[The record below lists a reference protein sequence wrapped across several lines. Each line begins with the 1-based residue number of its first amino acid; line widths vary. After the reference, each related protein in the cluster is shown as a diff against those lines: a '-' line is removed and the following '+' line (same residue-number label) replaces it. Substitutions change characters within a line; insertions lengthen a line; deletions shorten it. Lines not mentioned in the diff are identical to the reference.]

1 MLIRRT
7 LLAFLLFIAPA
18 LSAPTQENSSP
29 TTPLTATA
37 RNGILHLRYAAT
49 AGLGNRLK
57 KNVSYLRY
65 YQPRHLNLYWPDKGW
80 VSARFSDLFRPAWLI
95 TYTEYNSPVQI
106 NKFRYA
112 EPLIPYV
119 NEYALLITRDDFA
132 DGNALL
138 ITRDDFADGKPF
150 RIDTKYNQIP
160 EHIRQIYHPYFAA
173 IKPAPAVQKR
183 IDAVRLPQNAVA
195 VQVRN
200 APDWAAH
207 GHNNEPA
214 EKFFATMDKFPPDTV
229 FFLSAMSAETAAPFH
244 KRYAGRI
251 FELPDKDYRSMV
263 DAAADMFLLGRTKA
277 AIYSYGSTFAE
288 VGWWL
293 GGAKSDV
300 VIIGMDTP
308 EKILIDNSQL
318 RILQNATRRSRFFL
332 RLPRIS
338 PFTQVPLALKADF
351 FAK

>member
-1 MLIRRT
+1 MLIRCT

-18 LSAPTQENSSP
+18 LSAPAQESSSP
-29 TTPLTATA
+29 TTPPIPIA

-57 KNVSYLRY
+57 KTVSYLRY

-80 VSARFSDLFRPAWLI
+80 VSARFSDLFRPAWPV

-106 NKFRYA
+106 EEFSYT

-119 NEYALLITRDDFA
+119 SEY
-132 DGNALL
+132 ALL

-160 EHIRQIYHPYFAA
+160 EQIRQIYRPYFAA

-214 EKFFATMDKFPPDTV
+214 EKFFAAMDKFPPDTV

-300 VIIGMDTP
+300 VIVGMDAP

-318 RILQNATRRSRFFL
+318 QILDSLPTR
-332 RLPRIS
+332 
-338 PFTQVPLALKADF
+338 DN
-351 FAK
+351 